1 MKHVNVPL
9 DDEILEEM
17 TTICGH
23 LNLSLNQYI
32 LQAIHQYHRT
42 QKKRWLKQ
50 QLARESI
57 LVRDTSMSVLQE
69 FERIG

>member
-1 MKHVNVPL
+1 MKFVRIPL
-9 DDEILEEM
+9 DDETLNEM
-17 TTICGH
+17 QAICSYLH
-23 LNLSLNQYI
+23 LSRNQYL
-32 LQAIHQYHRT
+32 LQAIDQHHRI
-42 QKKRWLKQ
+42 QKKRWLNH

>member
-1 MKHVNVPL
+1 
-9 DDEILEEM
+9 
-17 TTICGH
+17 
-23 LNLSLNQYI
+23 
-32 LQAIHQYHRT
+32 LQAIDQHHRI
-42 QKKRWLKQ
+42 QKKRWLNH